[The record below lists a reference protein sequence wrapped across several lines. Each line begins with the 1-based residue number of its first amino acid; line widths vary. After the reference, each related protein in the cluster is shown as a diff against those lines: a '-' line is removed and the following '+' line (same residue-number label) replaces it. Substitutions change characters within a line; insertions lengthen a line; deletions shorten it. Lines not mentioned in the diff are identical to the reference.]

1 MSSPLILPTQKNE
14 LFELL
19 RTNNLPVNQFGWETP
34 EGHFGVSIPRLAHSP
49 SGLYFEI
56 LFSGGFL
63 KSVTY
68 FPGSNG
74 RKGYVQVGDWNGV
87 MRNAELWAAFLKR
100 EVSVPD
106 LWASI
111 QTEREFM
118 SGGPITTAN
127 SAFGQNEK
135 ERISR
140 SLNEIRGFLENTQ
153 KLSEGQL
160 AIVSSRLAHLEDA
173 ANRVGRKDWLAIAYG
188 TLVNIAVTAALTTEQ
203 AQAFIHFAASSLSW
217 MMTMVKALT

>member
-1 MSSPLILPTQKNE
+1 
-14 LFELL
+14 
-19 RTNNLPVNQFGWETP
+19 
-34 EGHFGVSIPRLAHSP
+34 LA
-49 SGLYFEI
+49 G
-56 LFSGGFL
+56 
-63 KSVTY
+63 
-68 FPGSNG
+68 
-74 RKGYVQVGDWNGV
+74 
-87 MRNAELWAAFLKR
+87 FLKR
-100 EVSVPD
+100 ELSAPD

-111 QTEREFM
+111 QAERQFM

-127 SAFGQNEK
+127 SAFDQDEK

-153 KLSEGQL
+153 KLSEGQQ

-217 MMTMVKALT
+217 MMTVVKALT